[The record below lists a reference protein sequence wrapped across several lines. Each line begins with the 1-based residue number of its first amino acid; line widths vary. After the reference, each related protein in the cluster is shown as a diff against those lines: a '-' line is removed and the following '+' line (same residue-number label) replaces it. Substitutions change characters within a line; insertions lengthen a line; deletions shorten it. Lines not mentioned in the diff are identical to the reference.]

1 MSLLRIIFHPVS
13 PLRRFVSL
21 AFRPVLPV
29 ECPFLSPSFLPPSVF
44 TVHASLVRLSWNTTV
59 SFPLVH
65 PEENGGENFLP
76 PTFGALCDL
85 SSQPSLSP
93 SLFLSVSRARR
104 LSLDPANPGPFSPLR
119 LYTAP
124 NLNPIFHITSRKS
137 YSAALGWAGSSATRD
152 SPPAREGTTKCFYL
166 LFASFSPS
174 HHSSCPPSL
183 SFSRV
188 ARSKTISEHIARV
201 RLRSPFPVRLLAMSS
216 RLFDPRGRR
225 NNACT
230 SPLSLVVPLV
240 VVLAAQPSLLAFRC
254 AKDFLTERSSRESG

>member
-85 SSQPSLSP
+85 PSQPSLSTVSLSLCFSRATTLP
-93 SLFLSVSRARR
+93 GSREPRPFQPPASIHRPKLESNFPHHIPQKLLRGARLGGKQRDARLSPCARRNDEMFLPPLCLFLPLPPFLLSALSLFLSCR
-104 LSLDPANPGPFSPLR
+104 P
-119 LYTAP
+119 
-124 NLNPIFHITSRKS
+124 
-137 YSAALGWAGSSATRD
+137 
-152 SPPAREGTTKCFYL
+152 E
-166 LFASFSPS
+166 
-174 HHSSCPPSL
+174 
-183 SFSRV
+183 
-188 ARSKTISEHIARV
+188 
-201 RLRSPFPVRLLAMSS
+201 
-216 RLFDPRGRR
+216 
-225 NNACT
+225 
-230 SPLSLVVPLV
+230 
-240 VVLAAQPSLLAFRC
+240 
-254 AKDFLTERSSRESG
+254 